1 MRFALLC
8 VVCSVW
14 LFGVLGSCRPG
25 KAVVQVSPGHVAIDS
40 DSGQSGLFDLTA
52 EWLVAWDE
60 HIVPTDARAMKIGNG
75 IAAIAF
81 PSKFVRR
88 EGGNHIELARDGK
101 ATFWLT
107 IVVPEA
113 LRNST
118 LNLLLP
124 PISAHYRLFINGVE
138 KIAQGQGQ
146 AGELRTRIVDDI
158 QGGSQLSIVLQ
169 VTNSLGLRAGAAGKV
184 LLGTHDAIR
193 TYRERD
199 LIQNFSIVGG
209 LLLISIYF
217 LLVFAIRPTEIATIA
232 LAAMYFSIALRML
245 TTGQIN
251 IYHFAP
257 AIGADWTVR
266 IAYLSPFGA
275 LAALFVYYSAYFRQA
290 VPVRLSR
297 GILWAM
303 AVMASVVIFA
313 SPVFF
318 TRFIMAFVFV
328 IFAALAL
335 LTWIISRSVYLRLPH
350 SRLIFFAGLAGLV
363 CALHDAIVALR
374 QSGDEMWIQ
383 YGVLTYAL
391 SMGVI
396 YAQRVV
402 QAIDEGNE
410 TKETL
415 TRQVERRTR
424 QLRDADKER
433 EIAFKQMLIAKNE
446 AEQAN
451 RAKSVFLANLS
462 HEIRTPLNTIVGMSE
477 LLLDSP
483 LTDEQ
488 RERIRVIRIG
498 AEAQLTLI
506 NEILDFSKLAA
517 HKLELDPHFCDLP
530 QMLSDTVALI
540 KPLVEKKHIGLM
552 TEIASDL
559 PRFVMCDANRLRQVL
574 LNLLVNGVKFT
585 NTGFV
590 ALRVDVQQRDEDAIQ
605 LLFSCVDTGIGLN
618 TKDKENLFQPFQQA
632 DSSTTRKYGG
642 TGLGLAISRQIV
654 SLMGGELD
662 VESEANFGARFFFSI
677 RIGLASEKQVLATV
691 TQNTGDA
698 EPGRLFSHLRVLL
711 VEDNEINMEIVQA
724 MLQKLGLSA
733 DPAVNGQE
741 AVEMAVTNRYDLILM
756 DIQMPEMDG
765 LAATKIIRSRRV
777 TTRIVA
783 LTANTSETD
792 QADYLAAG
800 MNAFLPK
807 PVTMRGL
814 TQLLTNLTAQ

>member
-1 MRFALLC
+1 
-8 VVCSVW
+8 
-14 LFGVLGSCRPG
+14 
-25 KAVVQVSPGHVAIDS
+25 
-40 DSGQSGLFDLTA
+40 
-52 EWLVAWDE
+52 
-60 HIVPTDARAMKIGNG
+60 
-75 IAAIAF
+75 
-81 PSKFVRR
+81 
-88 EGGNHIELARDGK
+88 
-101 ATFWLT
+101 
-107 IVVPEA
+107 
-113 LRNST
+113 
-118 LNLLLP
+118 
-124 PISAHYRLFINGVE
+124 
-138 KIAQGQGQ
+138 
-146 AGELRTRIVDDI
+146 
-158 QGGSQLSIVLQ
+158 
-169 VTNSLGLRAGAAGKV
+169 
-184 LLGTHDAIR
+184 
-193 TYRERD
+193 
-199 LIQNFSIVGG
+199 
-209 LLLISIYF
+209 

-266 IAYLSPFGA
+266 IAYLSPSGARGA
-275 LAALFVYYSAYFRQA
+275 LCLLFSLLSSGCSGALKSRHFVGNGGDGQRCDFCIACILYEIYHGICFRDIRRA
-290 VPVRLSR
+290 RLTYVDYQSL
-297 GILWAM
+297 G
-303 AVMASVVIFA
+303 
-313 SPVFF
+313 
-318 TRFIMAFVFV
+318 
-328 IFAALAL
+328 
-335 LTWIISRSVYLRLPH
+335 LPEATAQQTY
-350 SRLIFFAGLAGLV
+350 IFAGLAGLV
-363 CALHDAIVALR
+363 CALHDAVVALR

>member
-1 MRFALLC
+1 MP
-8 VVCSVW
+8 
-14 LFGVLGSCRPG
+14 CR
-25 KAVVQVSPGHVAIDS
+25 
-40 DSGQSGLFDLTA
+40 
-52 EWLVAWDE
+52 W
-60 HIVPTDARAMKIGNG
+60 
-75 IAAIAF
+75 
-81 PSKFVRR
+81 
-88 EGGNHIELARDGK
+88 
-101 ATFWLT
+101 
-107 IVVPEA
+107 
-113 LRNST
+113 
-118 LNLLLP
+118 
-124 PISAHYRLFINGVE
+124 
-138 KIAQGQGQ
+138 
-146 AGELRTRIVDDI
+146 
-158 QGGSQLSIVLQ
+158 
-169 VTNSLGLRAGAAGKV
+169 
-184 LLGTHDAIR
+184 
-193 TYRERD
+193 
-199 LIQNFSIVGG
+199 
-209 LLLISIYF
+209 
-217 LLVFAIRPTEIATIA
+217 
-232 LAAMYFSIALRML
+232 
-245 TTGQIN
+245 
-251 IYHFAP
+251 
-257 AIGADWTVR
+257 
-266 IAYLSPFGA
+266 
-275 LAALFVYYSAYFRQA
+275 
-290 VPVRLSR
+290 
-297 GILWAM
+297 
-303 AVMASVVIFA
+303 
-313 SPVFF
+313 
-318 TRFIMAFVFV
+318 
-328 IFAALAL
+328 
-335 LTWIISRSVYLRLPH
+335 
-350 SRLIFFAGLAGLV
+350 
-363 CALHDAIVALR
+363 
-374 QSGDEMWIQ
+374 
-383 YGVLTYAL
+383 
-391 SMGVI
+391 GVI

-552 TEIASDL
+552 TEFASDL
-559 PRFVMCDANRLRQVL
+559 PRFVTCDANRLRQVL

-618 TKDKENLFQPFQQA
+618 TKDKQNLFQPFQQA